1 MVESNRR
8 QALMI
13 EGSDPLHNET
23 GLAVGVA
30 FIYEGTHFI
39 LLPGPPK
46 EMKPMFTKHAAAL
59 AASCDD
65 R

>member
-1 MVESNRR
+1 M
-8 QALMI
+8 MI

-30 FIYEGTHFI
+30 FTFEGTHFI

-46 EMKPMFTKHAAAL
+46 EMKPMFTNYAVPWL
-59 AASCDD
+59 RESDD
-65 R
+65 